1 MDRDVSVSF
10 LESVIFFHI
19 MEIIPSDDDRAVHL
33 SRNDH
38 PSEQNLNQKLI
49 KRQNT

>member
-1 MDRDVSVSF
+1 MDWDVSVSF